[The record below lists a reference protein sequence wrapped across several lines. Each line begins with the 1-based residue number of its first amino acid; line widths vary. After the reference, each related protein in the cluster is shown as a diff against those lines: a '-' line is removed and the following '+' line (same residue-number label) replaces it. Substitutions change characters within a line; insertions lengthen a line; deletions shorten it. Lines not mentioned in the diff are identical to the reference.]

1 MKAIR
6 ILGLVLAA
14 ACWTAFCGTPV
25 AGQEPGPTEPQVTTP
40 DSPPAPA
47 GTMPSDQGG
56 TPATKTGP
64 RFPWPF
70 RLGLFSRSQKG
81 QTAGNGVSTSED
93 GTTLSRQH
101 VVTTPH
107 GQMTQTWEGSKTDE
121 GYSLSRQQTW
131 TAPDGTL
138 VREHEASISGT
149 DPLNF
154 EREKTITLRDGR
166 TIEHTT
172 SQSWDGQTLQRE
184 RTFSGPN
191 GQTRSSQQTL
201 SWDGQ
206 GDPPEGGQPTMS
218 RTPATT
224 GGEGSRPAASRP
236 SGFTLGSSAR
246 GNWGASGNGVVR
258 RQAGE
263 PESAPVKARRT
274 QTEHRQRLASR
285 PDREPRPHPG
295 PRR

>member
-1 MKAIR
+1 MKSVR
-6 ILGLVLAA
+6 IFGLVVAT
-14 ACWTAFCGTPV
+14 ACWIACCGTPV
-25 AGQEPGPTEPQVTTP
+25 AGQEPGPTEPQVTAP

-47 GTMPSDQGG
+47 VTPPSDQGG
-56 TPATKTGP
+56 TTATKTGP

-70 RLGLFSRSQKG
+70 RLGLFSR
-81 QTAGNGVSTSED
+81 E
-93 GTTLSRQH
+93 H

-107 GQMTQTWEGSKTDE
+107 GQMTQSWEGSKTDE

-131 TAPDGTL
+131 TTPDGTL
-138 VREHEASISGT
+138 LREHEASITGS

-154 EREKTITLRDGR
+154 ERQKTITLRDGR
-166 TIEHTT
+166 TIEHTY

-191 GQTRSSQQTL
+191 GQTRTSQQTL

-218 RTPATT
+218 GTPAAPAA
-224 GGEGSRPAASRP
+224 EGSRPPESRP
-236 SGFTLGSSAR
+236 RGFTLGSSAK
-246 GNWGASGNGVVR
+246 GNWGASGNGAAR

-263 PESAPVKARRT
+263 PESTPVKARRT
-274 QTEHRQRLASR
+274 RTEHRQLLANK
-285 PDREPRPHPG
+285 PDREPRPHSG